1 MASLRDPGAHKM
13 KKILVLFPK
22 DWDLYELSK
31 PQYRGSYRFFFEGF
45 DIHRFPE
52 NLRLLGFDARR
63 WIDRLLAKYHAI
75 GIDGVVSNNEHFG
88 ALIAAILAD
97 RLGLPGTQP
106 RAVALAQHKYYAR
119 EVVSQL
125 VPDATPRFT
134 VFPYDVRAP
143 EAIALPFPMYVKPV
157 KATFSVLARDIAD
170 FAELRRHLSF
180 NPLETLII
188 KRLVRP
194 FNQLIRHLTEFR
206 VDAHH
211 MIGEEI
217 MRGVQLNV
225 DGIACHG
232 CVELLG
238 VVDCVMYP
246 GTNAFRRFEY
256 PSAIPDSLQAR
267 IEALTRRVI
276 DAIGFDHGAFNV
288 EFCYDPESDSLRLI
302 EVNPRLASQLADLY
316 TRVDGVNPYRVL
328 LDLALGKTPQLAR
341 GAGRFA
347 RATSFVFRKFD
358 GRALA
363 HTPSAEQVARFRAEQ
378 PDAKLMLYPK
388 RGAAL
393 SREMKWLG
401 SHRYA
406 VLNIGGAS
414 SADLVA
420 RYRAACRQLAFE
432 PDAV

>member
-1 MASLRDPGAHKM
+1 M

-31 PQYRGSYRFFFEGF
+31 PQYRSGYRFFFEGF

-52 NLRLLGFDARR
+52 NLRLLGFDATR
-63 WIDRLLAKYHAI
+63 WIDRLVEKYHAI

-88 ALIAAILAD
+88 ALIAAVLAD

-106 RAVALAQHKYYAR
+106 RAVALAQHKFYAR
-119 EVVSQL
+119 EVVSRV
-125 VPDATPRFT
+125 VPDASPRYT
-134 VFPYDVRAP
+134 AFPYNVRAP
-143 EAIALPFPMYVKPV
+143 EAIGLPFPMYVKPV

-188 KRLVRP
+188 KRLVQP
-194 FNQLIRHLTEFR
+194 FTQLTRRLADFHI
-206 VDAHH
+206 DAHH

-225 DGIACHG
+225 DGIACYG
-232 CVELLG
+232 RVELLG

-246 GTNAFRRFEY
+246 GTSAFRRFEY

-288 EFCYDPESDSLRLI
+288 EFCYDPERDTLRVI
-302 EVNPRLASQLADLY
+302 EMNPRLASQLADLY
-316 TRVDGVNPYRVL
+316 TRVDGTSPYRLL
-328 LDLALGKTPQLAR
+328 LDLALGTAPKITR

-363 HTPSAEQVARFRAEQ
+363 RSPSAAQVARFSVEQ
-378 PDAKLMLYPK
+378 PDAKLMLYLK

-393 SREMKWLG
+393 AREMKWLG
-401 SHRYA
+401 SYRYA
-406 VLNIGGAS
+406 VLNMGGAS
-414 SADLVA
+414 SADLMA
-420 RYRAACRQLAFE
+420 RYRAACRQLAFD
-432 PDAV
+432 PDAL

>member
-1 MASLRDPGAHKM
+1 M

-31 PQYRGSYRFFFEGF
+31 PRYRDAYRFYFEGF
-45 DIHRFPE
+45 DVHRFPE
-52 NLRLLGFDARR
+52 NLRLLAFDAPR
-63 WIDRLLAKYHAI
+63 WIERLVQRYHAI

-88 ALIAAILAD
+88 ALIAAVVAN
-97 RLGLPGTQP
+97 RLGLPGAQP
-106 RAVALAQHKYYAR
+106 RAIALAQHKYYAR
-119 EVVSQL
+119 EVVSRL
-125 VPDATPRFT
+125 VPEATPRYT
-134 VFPYDVRAP
+134 AFPYDVRSAD
-143 EAIALPFPMYVKPV
+143 AIALPFPMYVKPV
-157 KATFSVLARDIAD
+157 KATYSVLAREVGS
-170 FAELRRHLSF
+170 FAELRQHLSF
-180 NPLETLII
+180 SALETLII
-188 KRLVRP
+188 KRLVSP
-194 FNQLIRHLTEFR
+194 FNRLARQFTDFR

-232 CVELLG
+232 RVELLG

-256 PSAIPDSLQAR
+256 PSAIPAPLQAR
-267 IEALTRRVI
+267 IETLTRQVI

-288 EFCYDPESDSLRLI
+288 EFCYDPERDTLRVI
-302 EVNPRLASQLADLY
+302 EMNPRLASQLADLY
-316 TRVDGVNPYRVL
+316 ARVDGTNPYQLL
-328 LDLALGKTPQLAR
+328 LDLALGEAPGLAR

-363 HTPSAEQVARFRAEQ
+363 RTPSAEQVARFAAEQ
-378 PDAKLMLYPK
+378 PDAKLMLYLK

-393 SREMKWLG
+393 AREMKWLG
-401 SHRYA
+401 SYRYA
-406 VLNIGGAS
+406 VLNMGGAS
-414 SADLVA
+414 TADLIA
-420 RYRAACRQLAFE
+420 RYRAACRQLAFD
-432 PDAV
+432 PDAA

>member
-1 MASLRDPGAHKM
+1 M

-31 PQYRGSYRFFFEGF
+31 PQYRSAYRFFFEGF
-45 DIHRFPE
+45 DVHRFPE
-52 NLRLLGFDARR
+52 NLRLLGFDAPR
-63 WIDRLLAKYHAI
+63 WIDQLVEKYHAI

-106 RAVALAQHKYYAR
+106 RAVALAQHKFYAR
-119 EVVSQL
+119 EVVSRV
-125 VPDATPRFT
+125 VPDATPQFAA
-134 VFPYDVRAP
+134 FPYDVRSP
-143 EAIALPFPMYVKPV
+143 DAIGLPFPMYVKPV

-180 NPLETLII
+180 SPLETLII

-194 FNQLIRHLTEFR
+194 FTQLTRCLTDFPI
-206 VDAHH
+206 DAHH

-217 MRGVQLNV
+217 MRGLQLNV
-225 DGIACHG
+225 DGVASYG
-232 CVELLG
+232 RVELFG

-246 GTNAFRRFEY
+246 STNAFRRFEY
-256 PSAIPDSLQAR
+256 PSRLPASLQAR
-267 IEALTRRVI
+267 VEALTKQVI
-276 DAIGFDHGAFNV
+276 DVIGFDHGAFNV
-288 EFCYDPESDSLRLI
+288 EFCYDPDRDSLRLI

-328 LDLALGKTPQLAR
+328 LDLALGRTPQLAR

-363 HTPSAEQVARFRAEQ
+363 HTPSAAQVARFAAEQ

-401 SHRYA
+401 SYRYA
-406 VLNIGGAS
+406 VLNMGGAS
-414 SADLVA
+414 SADLTA
-420 RYRAACRQLAFE
+420 RYHAACRQLAFD

>member
-1 MASLRDPGAHKM
+1 M
-13 KKILVLFPK
+13 KNILVLFPK

-31 PQYRGSYRFFFEGF
+31 PQYRGEYRFYFEGF
-45 DIHRFPE
+45 DVHRFPE
-52 NLRLLGFDARR
+52 NLRLLAFDAPR
-63 WIDRLLAKYHAI
+63 WIDRLVEKYHAI
-75 GIDGVVSNNEHFG
+75 GIDGIVSNNEHFG

-106 RAVALAQHKYYAR
+106 RAVALAQHKFYAR
-119 EVVSQL
+119 EVISQL
-125 VPDATPRFT
+125 IPEATPRFT
-134 VFPYDVRAP
+134 AFPYDVRSP
-143 EAIALPFPMYVKPV
+143 DEIGLPFPMYVKPV

-170 FAELRRHLSF
+170 FAELRRHLGFS
-180 NPLETLII
+180 PLETLII

-194 FNQLIRHLTEFR
+194 FTQLTRRLAGFR
-206 VDAHH
+206 IDAHH

-217 MRGVQLNV
+217 MHGVQLNV
-225 DGIACHG
+225 DGIASYG
-232 CVELLG
+232 RIELLG

-256 PSAIPDSLQAR
+256 PSSIPDSLQTR

-276 DAIGFDHGAFNV
+276 EAIGFDHGAFNV
-288 EFCYDPESDSLRLI
+288 EFCYDPEGDRLRLI

-316 TRVDGVNPYRVL
+316 NRVDGVNPYRVL
-328 LDLALGKTPQLAR
+328 LDLALGTTPQLAR

-358 GRALA
+358 GRARA
-363 HTPSAEQVARFRAEQ
+363 RTPSAEQMARFAAEQ

-388 RGAAL
+388 RGSAL

-406 VLNIGGAS
+406 VLNLGGTS
-414 SADLVA
+414 RADLVA
-420 RYRAACRQLAFE
+420 RYRAACRQLAFD